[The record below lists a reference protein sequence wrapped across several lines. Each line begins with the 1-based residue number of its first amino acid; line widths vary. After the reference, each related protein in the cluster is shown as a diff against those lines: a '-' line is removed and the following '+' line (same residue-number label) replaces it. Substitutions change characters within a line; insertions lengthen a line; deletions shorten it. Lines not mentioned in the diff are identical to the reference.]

1 MSSAAPVRAYPK
13 KKRDLLFRSRSAQI
27 RDPRGLLIAPPNRPE
42 TKDNI
47 ELAQL
52 WRIERVLIDGFPW
65 SSGSRGGVTQVR
77 VEFMDDTS
85 RSIIRNVK
93 GPGMRFRIYSTS
105 PIAEEKQKTPMGGS
119 YKRREYKA
127 TY

>member
-1 MSSAAPVRAYPK
+1 MSSAAPVRAYPE
-13 KKRDLLFRSRSAQI
+13 KRIFYSVPLRTNSRSA
-27 RDPRGLLIAPPNRPE
+27 GVTHCAPDRPE

-52 WRIERVLIDGFPW
+52 LRIEQVLIYGFSW

-93 GPGMRFRIYSTS
+93 GPGMRFRIYSMS
-105 PIAEEKQKTPMGGS
+105 PIAEGKQKTPMEGS
-119 YKRREYKA
+119 
-127 TY
+127 